1 MFASVTNIYFFY
13 FLRAANHEHYT
24 NATLWAIL
32 IQLGRYLMGIY
43 EIQKSAVLTPKE
55 PLLGME
61 ALLLASVPHPTA
73 RNKQF

>member
-1 MFASVTNIYFFY
+1 
-13 FLRAANHEHYT
+13 
-24 NATLWAIL
+24 
-32 IQLGRYLMGIY
+32 MGIY

-73 RNKQF
+73 RNEQF